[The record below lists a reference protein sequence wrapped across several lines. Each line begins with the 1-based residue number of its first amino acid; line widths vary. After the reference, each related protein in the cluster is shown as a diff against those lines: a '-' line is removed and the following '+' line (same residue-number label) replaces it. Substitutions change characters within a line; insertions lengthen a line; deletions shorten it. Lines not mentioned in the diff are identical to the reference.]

1 MESPQLPPLARFVS
15 KEHSVIGSF
24 GMDKRDIEDL
34 LMLIARGRLDLSRSI
49 SGRYPLAGINEAL
62 GRLASRDTD
71 VVRLVVNPGD
81 G

>member
-1 MESPQLPPLARFVS
+1 MS
-15 KEHSVIGSF
+15 
-24 GMDKRDIEDL
+24 D
-34 LMLIARGRLDLSRSI
+34 
-49 SGRYPLAGINEAL
+49 RYPLTGINEAL